1 MLSED
6 IRHGGK
12 VNRNIRCSV
21 IRSSILWRYNA
32 VVGSVLNETATEPVK
47 CHPNLHSYF
56 QFSRLFSQLL
66 RFTSLR
72 AKMAV
77 TR

>member
-21 IRSSILWRYNA
+21 VRPLRSSILWRYNV
-32 VVGSVLNETATEPVK
+32 VVGSVLNEAADG
-47 CHPNLHSYF
+47 CSF
-56 QFSRLFSQLL
+56 
-66 RFTSLR
+66 LR
-72 AKMAV
+72 ASF
-77 TR
+77 REQRLER